1 MFRGLRVLCLSLV
14 WLTMAIP
21 VLGAEHRLL
30 MLGKGMNST
39 QYPLS
44 SFLCQFLN
52 SPGNTCEL
60 QQKIRGLS
68 SFENLQEGHVDLMTS
83 PDYDARKYF
92 FRDPKN
98 YSHKK
103 IQRILTLDA
112 MDLLIFVRKDST
124 FKTLQDLAKTKMP
137 IVAIEEGD
145 TLFED
150 FISYFFP
157 KTKIGTTEFT
167 HQAVVDF
174 CENKIDA
181 LVFLEGPSSEM
192 VYTVLDAC
200 PVRVL
205 YPSKKQLQAFI
216 KSKPNMGLQ
225 IHKVDVE
232 QYGGQVSSGET
243 LATPLVLLGS
253 NSLSPFL
260 VGRFVNIMKK
270 KFKELQKKDP
280 FLTGKTPEDSFKAE
294 GIPLH
299 RGVREALLGKI
310 PDEDHPPVAKPA
322 VPPTPGGVPPHFG
335 PHEPMGMH
343 FGAPAPFG
351 APAAIHPAP
360 AFSIPL
366 PAPFPA
372 TPAFPAPAPFPATPA
387 PLAPAPA
394 PLQAPPAFPVPLPT
408 PVPAPA
414 APKPFP
420 ALLPLPESAPI
431 AAPAALPAAV
441 KTNQP

>member
-1 MFRGLRVLCLSLV
+1 MFRGLRLFFLSMV
-14 WLTMAIP
+14 CLTMAMP

-30 MLGKGMNST
+30 MLGKDMNST

-52 SPGNTCEL
+52 SPGNACQL
-60 QQKIRGLS
+60 RQGIPGLS
-68 SFENLQEGHVDLMTS
+68 SFENLQEGYVDLMTS

-92 FRDPKN
+92 FKDPQN

-112 MDLLIFVRKDST
+112 MDLLIFVRKDSA
-124 FKTLQDLAKTKMP
+124 FKTLEDLAKTKVP
-137 IVAIEEGD
+137 IVAIEGGD
-145 TLFED
+145 TLFGD
-150 FISYFFP
+150 FMSYFFP
-157 KTKIGTTEFT
+157 KIKIGTTEFMR
-167 HQAVVDF
+167 HSIVDF

-192 VYTVLDAC
+192 VYAVLNAC
-200 PVRVL
+200 PVRAL
-205 YPSKKQLQAFI
+205 YPSKKHLQTFI
-216 KSKPNMGLQ
+216 KSNPTMGLQ
-225 IHKVDVE
+225 IHKVVIE

-260 VGRFVNIMKK
+260 IGRFVNIIKK
-270 KFKELQKKDP
+270 KFKELEMREP
-280 FLTGKTPEDSFKAE
+280 FLTGQTPEDSFRAE

-310 PDEDHPPVAKPA
+310 PDDDHPPVAKPSVTA
-322 VPPTPGGVPPHFG
+322 MPGGVPPHFG
-335 PHEPMGMH
+335 PHETMGAH
-343 FGAPAPFG
+343 FGPPAPFG

-360 AFSIPL
+360 ALSIPL
-366 PAPFPA
+366 PGPFPA
-372 TPAFPAPAPFPATPA
+372 THVFPAPAPLVPIPAT
-387 PLAPAPA
+387 
-394 PLQAPPAFPVPLPT
+394 LQAPPAFPVPLPP
-408 PVPAPA
+408 PVPAPIPA

-431 AAPAALPAAV
+431 AAPAAPPAAV